1 MDNGQSQPEFVFKKS
16 FYIGESFLIFNQGII
31 IRVNVIDLSNR
42 IESNDTS
49 VNCLLH

>member
-31 IRVNVIDLSNR
+31 IRDRSIESNR
-42 IESNDTS
+42 IP
-49 VNCLLH
+49 V